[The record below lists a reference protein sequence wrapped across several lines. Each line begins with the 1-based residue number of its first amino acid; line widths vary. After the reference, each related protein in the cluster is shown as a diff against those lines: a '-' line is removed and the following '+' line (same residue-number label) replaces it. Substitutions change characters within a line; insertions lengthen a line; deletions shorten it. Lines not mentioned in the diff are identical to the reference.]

1 MGNLGVL
8 GVLGGMGPL
17 ATADFLTKLVEI
29 TPAKKDADHLPVI
42 IRSIP
47 QIPDRTAALLEAGP
61 SPLPE
66 LVEHASALKAGGAT
80 IGAMPCNTAHHWFD
94 EIVSNSGLPFIHI
107 ADAVIADIR
116 VRGLGDAAIGLLA
129 TAGTVH
135 SGFYQNKLAESGLR
149 PLVPD
154 AASQQRVMRGIGCVK
169 GGNPDLA
176 RTEFIEAAA
185 ALTGNGARAVILGC
199 TEIPAVLEP
208 SNEFI
213 DSTLALAQA
222 CVSHFQGSA
231 LQSETYA

>member
-1 MGNLGVL
+1 ML

-42 IRSIP
+42 IRSVP
-47 QIPDRTAALLEAGP
+47 QIPDRTAALLEAAP

-66 LVEHASALKAGGAT
+66 LVEHAAALKAGGAT

-94 EIVSNSGLPFIHI
+94 EIESRSGLPFIHI

-116 VRGLGDAAIGLLA
+116 ARGLGDAAIGLLA
-129 TAGTVH
+129 TAGTIH
-135 SGFYQNKLAESGLR
+135 SGFYQNKLGQGGLR
-149 PLVPD
+149 ALVPD
-154 AASQQRVMRGIGCVK
+154 EASQQRVMRGIGWVK
-169 GGNPDLA
+169 GGKPDLA

-199 TEIPAVLEP
+199 TELPAVLEP

-222 CVSHFQGSA
+222 CVRHFHGPA
-231 LQSETYA
+231 LHAESCE